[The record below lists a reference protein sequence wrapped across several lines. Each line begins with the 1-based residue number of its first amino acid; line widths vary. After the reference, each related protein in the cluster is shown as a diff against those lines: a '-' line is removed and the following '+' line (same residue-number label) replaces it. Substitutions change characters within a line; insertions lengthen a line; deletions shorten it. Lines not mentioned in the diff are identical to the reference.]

1 MISFPKWKAA
11 LVVLVCLLGVVYT
24 IPNFVSKS
32 MLEQL
37 PEWAPNQH
45 INLGLDLQG
54 GSHLLLQVDT
64 EDIQKKM
71 LLSLKDTVRASLLPE
86 DKTKRIGYRNL
97 KVSGNSV
104 TFSLRSGDDREAA
117 RQALLPIA
125 VMMPTGQR
133 SHLIEISE
141 DGSQASVTPS
151 EQAISERIGAVVVQ
165 SIEIVGRRVNET
177 GVNEPTIQRQGA
189 DRILVQLPGL
199 GDPQR
204 IIDLL
209 GQTAQ
214 MTFHLVNLS
223 GSATSGSVPPGSQRL
238 PSLNEEGRTYVIKN
252 QIMVSG
258 ENLEDAQATFQQGQP
273 VVSIR
278 FNGLGGKQFG
288 RVTSENVGRP
298 FAIVLDGKVVSAPR
312 INEPILGGAA
322 IISGGFNVQGAQ
334 DLALLLRAGALPA
347 PLNILEQRSVGPDL
361 GADSIEA
368 GKIAGIIGLVA
379 VAVFMIVVY
388 GLFGLV
394 ANIALAM
401 NMFLIGALLS
411 VLGATLTLPGIAG
424 IILTI
429 GMAVDANVLI
439 FERIREETRNGKTPF
454 NAIESGYKRAFTTIV
469 DANVTTGI
477 AAVILF
483 VMGSGPVKGFAVT
496 LGIGIMCSMFTAIL
510 LSRMLISL
518 WAQRTRPKTLNV

>member
-11 LVVLVCLLGVVYT
+11 LIVLVCLLGVVYT
-24 IPNFVSKS
+24 LPNFVSKS
-32 MLEQL
+32 QLEGL
-37 PEWAPNQH
+37 PEWLPSQH

-64 EDIQKKM
+64 DDVVKKM
-71 LLSLKDTVRASLLPE
+71 LVSLTEAVRSNLRGAEP
-86 DKTKRIGYRNL
+86 RIGYRNL
-97 KVSGNSV
+97 KTSGQSV
-104 TFSLRSGDDREAA
+104 TFSLRKAEDREAA
-117 RQALLPIA
+117 RLALAPIA
-125 VMMPTGQR
+125 VMTPTGQR
-133 SHLIEISE
+133 SHIIELSD
-141 DGSQASVTPS
+141 DGSRVSVTPS
-151 EQAISERIGAVVVQ
+151 DQAIKDRIRAVVLQ

-177 GVNEPTIQRQGA
+177 GVNEPTIQSQGE

-214 MTFHLVNLS
+214 MTFHLVDLS
-223 GSATSGSVPPGSQRL
+223 GSATAGSVPAGSQRL
-238 PSLNEEGRTYVIKN
+238 PSLNTEGETYVIKN
-252 QIMVSG
+252 RVMVSG
-258 ENLEDAQATFQQGQP
+258 ENLEDAQATFSQGQP

-288 RVTSENVGRP
+288 RVTTENVGRP

-312 INEPILGGAA
+312 INEPILGGSA

-347 PLNILEQRSVGPDL
+347 PLQILEQRSVGPDL

-379 VAVFMIVVY
+379 VAIFMIITY
-388 GLFGLV
+388 GLFGVV
-394 ANIALAM
+394 ANVALTM
-401 NMFLIGALLS
+401 NMFLIGASLS

-439 FERIREETRNGKTPF
+439 FERIREETRNGKSPF

-496 LGIGIMCSMFTAIL
+496 LGIGIICSMFTAIM
-510 LSRMLISL
+510 LSRLIITF
-518 WAQRTRPKTLNV
+518 WAQRTRPATLNV

>member
-1 MISFPKWKAA
+1 MISFPKWKMA
-11 LVVLVCLLGVVYT
+11 LILLVCILGVVYT
-24 IPNFVSKS
+24 IPNFIAKDRLSG
-32 MLEQL
+32 L
-37 PEWAPNQH
+37 PEWAPSQH

-64 EDIQKKM
+64 KDVKEKM
-71 LLSLKDTVRASLLPE
+71 LQGIADAVRS
-86 DKTKRIGYRNL
+86 N
-97 KVSGNSV
+97 
-104 TFSLRSGDDREAA
+104 LRSGDKKYGFRNLKANAETVTFDLRKLEDREPV
-117 RQALLPIA
+117 REKLSPLSVMLPS
-125 VMMPTGQR
+125 GQR
-133 SHLIEISE
+133 NNIISTS
-141 DGSQASVTPS
+141 DTGLVTITPS
-151 EQAISERIGAVVVQ
+151 EQSLTNRIASVVDQ
-165 SIEIVGRRVNET
+165 AIEIVGRRVNET

-209 GQTAQ
+209 GKTAQ
-214 MTFHLVNLS
+214 MTFHLVDISASAS
-223 GSATSGSVPPGSQRL
+223 GGRAPAGSKRL
-238 PSLNEEGRTYVIKN
+238 PSADEGDQAYVIKN
-252 QIMVSG
+252 RVMVSG
-258 ENLEDAQATFQQGQP
+258 ENLEDAQATFNQGQP

-288 RVTSENVGRP
+288 KVTSDNVGRP
-298 FAIVLDGKVVSAPR
+298 FAIVLDGHVISAPR
-312 INEPILGGAA
+312 INEPILGGSA
-322 IISGGFNVQGAQ
+322 IISGSFTIQGAQ

-347 PLNILEQRSVGPDL
+347 PLNVIEQRSVGPDL

-368 GKIAGIIGLVA
+368 GKIAGIIGIIGVGI
-379 VAVFMIVVY
+379 FMIVTY
-388 GLFGLV
+388 GLFGIV
-394 ANIALAM
+394 ANVALAM
-401 NMFLIGALLS
+401 NMFLIGAALS

-439 FERIREETRNGKTPF
+439 FERIREELRVGKTPT
-454 NAIESGYKRAFTTIV
+454 NAIEAGFKRAFTTIV

-483 VMGSGPVKGFAVT
+483 VMGSGAVKGFAVT
-496 LGIGIMCSMFTAIL
+496 LGIGILCSMFTATM

-518 WAQRTRPKTLNV
+518 WAQRARPKTLNV